1 MISTSLYGVVEDI
14 TVKKLERG
22 TLRITGRAGG

>member
-1 MISTSLYGVVEDI
+1 MMSAILYGVVEDI
-14 TVKKLERG
+14 TVRTLERG

>member
-1 MISTSLYGVVEDI
+1 MISASLYGVVEDI
-14 TVKKLERG
+14 IVETLERG